1 MGLTGR
7 SRLGQGIR
15 VLEAVIPSEVEAATQ
30 PRNPSGQGQ
39 AFYPRYDRAVIPRDP
54 SASLRSAQDGGAS
67 IRGYA

>member
-39 AFYPRYDRAVIPRDP
+39 AFYPAVRP
-54 SASLRSAQDGGAS
+54 SGNSARPFGFAALRSGW
-67 IRGYA
+67 RREH

>member
-7 SRLGQGIR
+7 SSLGQGIR

-39 AFYPRYDRAVIPRDP
+39 AFHPAVP
-54 SASLRSAQDGGAS
+54 SGNSARSVDFAALRSGWR
-67 IRGYA
+67 RGH